1 MTKKE
6 ITDTLRLLTGLATY
20 FRQELPEAVLEIY
33 LNTLSERDYDEV
45 QDAIRHFFE
54 KGIKM
59 PLLSDFNDFFILKGI
74 NIDALYE
81 IKWERLMKIIGK
93 CSSYISWTD
102 NDPAFRRAVEGI
114 GYDAVCQATEQEI
127 KWIKKDFI
135 KIYRSFAC
143 LPKGSY
149 KVKDYFIGSHEA
161 DNRYFDSIP
170 TSRKVTYSGDKILF
184 LDSDNKFSQIPT
196 DKICSFLTNNETMEL
211 DYDNMPF

>member
-33 LNTLSERDYDEV
+33 LNTLSERDYTEV
-45 QDAIRHFFE
+45 QDAMRYFLK

-59 PLLSDFNDFFILKGI
+59 PLLCDFNDFFISGGVSEE
-74 NIDALYE
+74 ALCE

-102 NDPAFRRAVEGI
+102 KDPAFRRAVEGI
-114 GYDAVCQATEQEI
+114 GYDTVCQATEQEM

-135 KIYRSFAC
+135 KIYRSFAG

-149 KVKDYFIGSHEA
+149 EVKDYFMGSHEA
-161 DNRYFDSIP
+161 DNQYFDNVP
-170 TSRKVTYSGDKILF
+170 TSRKVRYSGDKILF
-184 LDSDNKFSQIPT
+184 LEANHKFSQIST
-196 DKICSFLTNNETMEL
+196 DEIKLLLSENKTVKL
-211 DYDNMPF
+211 DYDDMSF